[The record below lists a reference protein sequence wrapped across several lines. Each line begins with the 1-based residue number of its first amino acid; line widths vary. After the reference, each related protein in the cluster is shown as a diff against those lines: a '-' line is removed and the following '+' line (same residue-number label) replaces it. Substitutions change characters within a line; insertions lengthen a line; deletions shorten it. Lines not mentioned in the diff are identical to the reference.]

1 MDKCVK
7 ALSAAML
14 LQAAKDYCKTQN
26 DRMKKK
32 ILKDLRS
39 DWVCFLTSDF
49 SLIVAESLE
58 NHEPE
63 IAKRLKIVGGAQN
76 AQI

>member
-7 ALSAAML
+7 SLGAAML

-26 DRMKKK
+26 ARMKKK

-39 DWVCFLTSDF
+39 DWVCFLTGDF
-49 SLIVAESLE
+49 SLIVAEQLE
-58 NHEPE
+58 KDEAS
-63 IAKRLKIVGGAQN
+63 IAQRLGIRG
-76 AQI
+76 

>member
-7 ALSAAML
+7 SLGAAML

-26 DRMKKK
+26 NRMKKK

-39 DWVCFLTSDF
+39 DWVTFLTSDF
-49 SLIVAESLE
+49 SLIVAEQLE

-63 IAKRLKIVGGAQN
+63 IAKRLKIVG
-76 AQI
+76 